1 VAATTG
7 LAQAGTDTTANPL
20 LVRTGSVSWM
30 QIIETHRLFS
40 LYPYQVRDFVDHATY
55 GRCVFNFHGVTDAAQ
70 PETAHT
76 GLVAFQPTAAAFNL
90 GYFDLVSHR

>member
-1 VAATTG
+1 MVRMAAPRIVPRPAD
-7 LAQAGTDTTANPL
+7 LIVFVFPMYPLDDRWGTN
-20 LVRTGSVSWM
+20 
-30 QIIETHRLFS
+30 
-40 LYPYQVRDFVDHATY
+40 TY
-55 GRCVFNFHGVTDAAQ
+55 GRCIFHFHGVTDAAQ